1 MQISYLRYDVG
12 HCHKGLYSFV
22 KKALLKHPRVSLYKG
37 QLAYSSFI
45 HHTHMPSHLFGQIPN
60 REKKNQYIVSP
71 FRLYLH
77 TVSTLDLRFLEQL
90 LHQRHL
96 FMK

>member
-22 KKALLKHPRVSLYKG
+22 KKALLKHPCVSLYKG

-60 REKKNQYIVSP
+60 REKKIIKL
-71 FRLYLH
+71 FLLLDFTFTLCLH
-77 TVSTLDLRFLEQL
+77 WICDFWSNSCTTKDIFS
-90 LHQRHL
+90 
-96 FMK
+96 